1 MHDEIA
7 EKISMAEECLEE
19 AKLLLSSEYY
29 RGAASRAY
37 YAMFHAAKAML
48 LAKNISPKRHV
59 GVLRMLGVEFVNKG
73 YLEETYAEAY
83 KLAFDIRM
91 DADYEGG
98 LKLSKEMAE
107 QVVHDA
113 EEFLKKARI
122 VIEQIA
128 SE

>member
-1 MHDEIA
+1 
-7 EKISMAEECLEE
+7 
-19 AKLLLSSEYY
+19 
-29 RGAASRAY
+29 
-37 YAMFHAAKAML
+37 MFHAAKAML

>member
-7 EKISMAEECLEE
+7 EQISMAEECLEE

>member
-7 EKISMAEECLEE
+7 EQISLAEECLEE
-19 AKLLLSSEYY
+19 AKLLLSGGYY

-48 LAKNISPKRHV
+48 LARDISPRRHA
-59 GVLRMLGVEFVNKG
+59 GVLRMLGVEFVNRG

-91 DADYEGG
+91 DADYESG

-113 EEFLKKARI
+113 EEFLKRAKI

-128 SE
+128 SK